1 MNFYLNMFSR
11 KTFLLGLMVL
21 TFAACKRD
29 SNTDEVNTDVV
40 ELQGVKTST
49 PDTSF
54 GFSKK
59 LATEN
64 LHISI
69 KTKDFEG
76 GKMINLIISQRD
88 GGNIS
93 KKIKIDGEIIDAFTA
108 DLNGDGKDEVYIFN
122 QGEGSG
128 SYGNLYGYQAET
140 SGLDSIS
147 MGDLPAQY
155 RDKYMGHD
163 SFAIDGKQLLRFI
176 PLYNEID
183 PTCCPTG
190 GKATIKYKLANV
202 KGKLVLVAEQK

>member
-88 GGNIS
+88 GGNIN

-147 MGDLPAQY
+147 MGDLPAQD
-155 RDKYMGHD
+155 RK
-163 SFAIDGKQLLRFI
+163 S
-176 PLYNEID
+176 
-183 PTCCPTG
+183 
-190 GKATIKYKLANV
+190 V
-202 KGKLVLVAEQK
+202 V